1 MHPVSCYIKS
11 AACDGSLAAVAP
23 LPHCN
28 IWSTSDI
35 TLYNNM
41 LSIALASVR
50 MSNVLTTRMFVRWR
64 NLLRVAALPF
74 PPNAGK
80 GDKKREAPSAEIL
93 ARVRIYGHL
102 CT

>member
-1 MHPVSCYIKS
+1 
-11 AACDGSLAAVAP
+11 
-23 LPHCN
+23 
-28 IWSTSDI
+28 
-35 TLYNNM
+35 
-41 LSIALASVR
+41 
-50 MSNVLTTRMFVRWR
+50 VLTTCLFLRWR

-93 ARVRIYGHL
+93 ARVRTKPGL